1 MNQWLPEGSEAW
13 STFHSHLH
21 TLLIHSLVGEEVE
34 ASYLNLIC
42 LWLSQLPN
50 YYSNLEG
57 LMSTHLDKINN
68 CLLYILLSIL
78 Y

>member
-13 STFHSHLH
+13 STFHSHSH
-21 TLLIHSLVGEEVE
+21 LLIHSLVGEKAE
-34 ASYLNLIC
+34 ASYLNLTC

-57 LMSTHLDKINN
+57 LMSTHLDNINN
-68 CLLYILLSIL
+68 CLV
-78 Y
+78 